1 MSLLGKFYE
10 MINGSPE
17 LLASESLNYILNKS
31 QKANENLVK
40 LINHDNGSNYSEI
53 SFLSQVHG
61 ENNEIPDLSG
71 YDKKGTEVIILETK
85 FWASLT
91 GNQPGTY
98 IKRVAV
104 NGTLAFI
111 CPDLRIHSLKG
122 EILNALNEANISFT
136 IDKDKILIDKK
147 SILIYSWDNILDAM
161 EMNIDNSDFEVRSD
175 INQLKGL
182 CERIDN
188 DSFLPLNAN
197 DLSPEI
203 PKRILSYN
211 RIINKVIDK
220 LTVDIGLSHKQTKA
234 TGQIWGYSRYA
245 LIEKLSIA
253 LNVDFD
259 HWSQYADTPIW
270 IEISIEWK
278 EPEILFKINNEIEK
292 KYGKINTASN
302 GDRPYYPIRIKPG
315 DIEETVINSISDFI
329 KDIYRIYK
337 KNI

>member
-98 IKRVAV
+98 IKRVAD

-122 EILNALNEANISFT
+122 EILNALNEANISYS
-136 IDKDKILIDKK
+136 IDNDKILIDKK
-147 SILIYSWDNILDAM
+147 AYLFI
-161 EMNIDNSDFEVRSD
+161 R
-175 INQLKGL
+175 G
-182 CERIDN
+182 
-188 DSFLPLNAN
+188 
-197 DLSPEI
+197 
-203 PKRILSYN
+203 
-211 RIINKVIDK
+211 IISLMQWN
-220 LTVDIGLSHKQTKA
+220 
-234 TGQIWGYSRYA
+234 
-245 LIEKLSIA
+245 
-253 LNVDFD
+253 
-259 HWSQYADTPIW
+259 
-270 IEISIEWK
+270 
-278 EPEILFKINNEIEK
+278 
-292 KYGKINTASN
+292 GKINTASN